1 MNGDSEQDLQ
11 RAEWRLGCAEREKG
25 GKGGG
30 LAHTAD
36 SGIASALPP
45 RSGTDGRATPHGTKD
60 DGQRSSSFPTS
71 NHCTLFQKS
80 LLKVWYNIRVPSG
93 RNPIECLP

>member
-11 RAEWRLGCAEREKG
+11 RAEWWLDCAEREKG

-36 SGIASALPP
+36 SGIASALPL
-45 RSGTDGRATPHGTKD
+45 RSGTDGRHGVASDAAQDRTKD
-60 DGQRSSSFPTS
+60 GGRRTGAVGL
-71 NHCTLFQKS
+71 C
-80 LLKVWYNIRVPSG
+80 LKLRFEPRKFGIICIKKG
-93 RNPIECLP
+93 